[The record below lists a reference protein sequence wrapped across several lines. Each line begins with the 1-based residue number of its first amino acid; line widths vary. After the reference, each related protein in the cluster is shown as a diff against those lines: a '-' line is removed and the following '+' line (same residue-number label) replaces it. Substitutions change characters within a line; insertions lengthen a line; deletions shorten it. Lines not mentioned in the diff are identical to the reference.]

1 MIADCEFRITD
12 CASRQSLPLINH
24 AQASRRA
31 QFAGDPVFAAL
42 IVPGRAETASQGL
55 PQFYAFQKAVKRQIE
70 IEPRL
75 LAVCDHVQSGGDL
88 IVDRRGVF
96 LQLGAVGLAELVEA
110 KACEFQPAGKG
121 IAANDCCS

>member
-1 MIADCEFRITD
+1 MREPL
-12 CASRQSLPLINH
+12 QSLPLINH

-88 IVDRRGVF
+88 IVDRRDHGVF

-110 KACEFQPAGKG
+110 LTGEFQPAGKG